1 VRAWRREQQS
11 GKGVAPIGS
20 VVGRGKCV
28 LGAERRRENNA
39 KNNAKREQAWTE
51 TAKRTVWSCHRVDR
65 GGSLR
70 AVESGPSSWR
80 GVEGLACFSLGRE
93 LTAAPEK
100 CGSEA
105 GVSGEA
111 AHQSII

>member
-1 VRAWRREQQS
+1 MRAWRREQQS
-11 GKGVAPIGS
+11 GKGVPPIGS

-39 KNNAKREQAWTE
+39 KREQARAE

-93 LTAAPEK
+93 LAAAPEK